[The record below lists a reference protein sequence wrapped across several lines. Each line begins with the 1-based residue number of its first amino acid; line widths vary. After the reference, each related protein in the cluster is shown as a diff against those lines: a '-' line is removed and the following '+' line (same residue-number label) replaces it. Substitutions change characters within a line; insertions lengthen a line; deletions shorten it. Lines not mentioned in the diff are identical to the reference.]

1 MTYDH
6 VIMSS
11 STYHCAYVSRYWKC
25 VTGRGMDEDTKGE
38 EKTKIKALFDMLDV
52 DSSGTLSHVEVL
64 TYAFPVI
71 NLSPPPPLRC

>member
-1 MTYDH
+1 
-6 VIMSS
+6 
-11 STYHCAYVSRYWKC
+11 
-25 VTGRGMDEDTKGE
+25 MDEDTKGE